1 MELDGAAVLERRP
14 QRTGQALVRERIPNW
29 VLEQALAGYFQ
40 RANLIGLQERVM
52 VCITTAPIAQW
63 LLRRGARLAAAL
75 DAPLLVLTV
84 LDSHRFLS
92 RDEGLRIEQ
101 CEQLCADL
109 GGEFLRL
116 EGRAVL
122 STLVEV
128 ARSRRIT
135 QIVLGQSRATSLA
148 GLLRRPL
155 SEQLQRQLRGL
166 GIDLHLIGEPAAE
179 PVAEP
184 AAELER

>member
-1 MELDGAAVLERRP
+1 MIRSSQRRC
-14 QRTGQALVRERIPNW
+14 RHKV
-29 VLEQALAGYFQ
+29 
-40 RANLIGLQERVM
+40 LIGMAPGGGQDLPHAAGGSRT
-52 VCITTAPIAQW
+52 VCLTTAPSAQR
-63 LLRRGARLAAAL
+63 LLRRGARLAGAL

-84 LDSHRFLS
+84 LDSHRLLS
-92 RDEGLRIEQ
+92 RDEGLRLEQ
-101 CEQLCADL
+101 CEQLC
-109 GGEFLRL
+109 
-116 EGRAVL
+116 
-122 STLVEV
+122 

-166 GIDLHLIGEPAAE
+166 GIDLHLIGESADEPA
-179 PVAEP
+179 AEP

>member
-1 MELDGAAVLERRP
+1 V
-14 QRTGQALVRERIPNW
+14 
-29 VLEQALAGYFQ
+29 EQALAGHFQ
-40 RANLIGLQERVM
+40 RANLIALRERVV
-52 VCITTAPIAQW
+52 VCLTIAPSAQR
-63 LLRRGARLAAAL
+63 LRRARLAAAL
-75 DAPLLVLTV
+75 DAPQLVLTV

-109 GGEFLRL
+109 GGEFLRP
-116 EGRAVL
+116 EGRAL
-122 STLVEV
+122 LTTLVEV

-166 GIDLHLIGEPAAE
+166 GIDLHLI
-179 PVAEP
+179 AEP
-184 AAELER
+184 ATELTR